1 MSAKYIARDQETKL
15 QDWLSSDV
23 YQVAVLYG
31 ARRIGKTTLVKK
43 FLSKNKLEHLF
54 VNGDDI
60 QAQEVFSSQSAATL
74 KNYIGKSR
82 LLFIDEAQRI
92 ENIGYSLKI
101 LVDQISDLKIIATG
115 SSSLDLGKNIG
126 EPLGGRAKIIRVYP
140 LAQHELQTIEDLIV
154 TKSNLEARLIYGSYP
169 IIVTHED
176 DQSRRDYLL
185 ETVESY
191 LLKDI
196 LEFDGIRNS
205 NKIKQLLRL
214 IAFQIGKE
222 VSIIELAG
230 NLGLSKNTVVK
241 YLDLLEKAFVIYSR
255 QGFSRNLRSEVTRSY
270 HYYFFDNGIR
280 NALINNFNSLSFRDD
295 LGMLWE
301 NYIVTERLKYNESR
315 VHLPH
320 SYFWRTY
327 EQQEI
332 DLIEEYAGQVHG
344 FEIKYSRKPRKAP
357 KQWTQ
362 AYPKASYTVI
372 NKDNYWGFVANA

>member
-1 MSAKYIARDQETKL
+1 MNAKYIARDQETKL
-15 QDWLSSDV
+15 QEWLSSDV

-60 QAQEVFSSQSAATL
+60 QAQEVFSSQTASIL
-74 KNYIGKSR
+74 KSYIGKSK

-101 LVDQISDLKIIATG
+101 LVDQNPDLKIIATG

-126 EPLGGRAKIIRVYP
+126 EPLGGRAKILRVYP
-140 LAQHELQTIEDLIV
+140 LAQHELQSIEDAIT

-169 IIVTHED
+169 IIVTHAE
-176 DQSRRDYLL
+176 DQSRKEYLL
-185 ETVESY
+185 ETVGSY

-222 VSIIELAG
+222 VSVVELAG
-230 NLGLSKNTVVK
+230 NLGLSKNTVAK

-301 NYIVTERLKYNESR
+301 NYIVTERLKYNELR
-315 VHLPH
+315 THLPQ

-332 DLIEEYAGQVHG
+332 DLIEEYAGQLHG
-344 FEIKYSRKPRKAP
+344 FEIKYSSKPRKAP
-357 KQWTQ
+357 KQWIQ
-362 AYPKASYTVI
+362 SYPEASYTVI
-372 NKDNYWGFVANA
+372 NKDNYLGFIAV